1 MKLIHYPILWLVCRT
16 VVFGDRFERRISGN
30 AVREWSSGN
39 DWLERP
45 DTHRRPGIL
54 AAARV
59 SPIADEWRKSTMKR
73 HIAHAICTV
82 AALALATL
90 LAGQAH
96 AACGNS
102 QRIDHNDADCLE
114 AVWGGSDSR
123 VRNTCSE
130 YGTVVAKVDLIWC
143 VDTEYTLTDGH
154 VHARGHGCLVR
165 KVTCCKDLSDLC
177 NKADLVNDESCGEQF
192 SRSPAADSCRN
203 VSAGLDDD
211 DDDQCVIDAECRT
224 GSSGP
229 YQPASTTVSWLGT
242 DDLNMCDDGL
252 EVGEG

>member
-1 MKLIHYPILWLVCRT
+1 
-16 VVFGDRFERRISGN
+16 
-30 AVREWSSGN
+30 
-39 DWLERP
+39 
-45 DTHRRPGIL
+45 
-54 AAARV
+54 
-59 SPIADEWRKSTMKR
+59 MKR
-73 HIAHAICTV
+73 HIAHAIYTV
-82 AALALATL
+82 AALALTTV

-114 AVWGGSDSR
+114 ADWSGTHSQAK
-123 VRNTCSE
+123 NTCSE
-130 YGTVVAKVDLIWC
+130 YGTVVAKVDLRVC
-143 VDTEYTLTDGH
+143 VDDTYTLTDGELH
-154 VHARGHGCLVR
+154 KRSHDYCRVR

-177 NKADLVNDESCGEQF
+177 NKADLVSDESCGEQF

-224 GSSGP
+224 WSSGP
-229 YQPASTTVSWLGT
+229 YLPASTTVSWLDT

-252 EVGEG
+252 EVGEC

>member
-1 MKLIHYPILWLVCRT
+1 
-16 VVFGDRFERRISGN
+16 
-30 AVREWSSGN
+30 
-39 DWLERP
+39 
-45 DTHRRPGIL
+45 
-54 AAARV
+54 
-59 SPIADEWRKSTMKR
+59 MKR

-114 AVWGGSDSR
+114 AE
-123 VRNTCSE
+123 VRFTKTFAKNTCSE
-130 YGTVVAKVDLIWC
+130 YGTVVVKVDLTWC
-143 VDTEYTLTDGH
+143 VDHTYTLTDGDRH
-154 VHARGHGCLVR
+154 IVYGGGCHVR
-165 KVTCCKDLSDLC
+165 KVACCKDLSDLC

-224 GSSGP
+224 GSSEP
-229 YQPASTTVSWLGT
+229 YQPASTTVSWLDT

-252 EVGEG
+252 QVGEC